1 ISKAAA
7 PMIPFMTEDIYQNL
21 VRSIDKNA
29 PESIHLCDYPVVN
42 KEQINPELEKSMEEV
57 LDAVVMGRAAR
68 NAAAIK
74 NRQPISCM
82 YIKSVDGEAK
92 PLENYYTDI
101 IRDELNVK
109 TVVYAEDVR
118 DFTTYT
124 FKPQL
129 RTVGPKY
136 GKQLGGIKNTL
147 ASLDG
152 NAAMDE
158 LNAKGQLSFDV
169 DGVTVELTKDDL
181 LIEMTQKEG
190 YVSQEDNKL
199 IVVLDTNLT
208 PELIEEGYAAE
219 LVSKI
224 QTMRK
229 ESDFN
234 VTDHIRVS
242 LNGNDK
248 LSAIAERSKESISGK
263 VLADVLTSGQTY
275 KVNKDWDINGEKVTI
290 SIEVV

>member
-1 ISKAAA
+1 
-7 PMIPFMTEDIYQNL
+7 
-21 VRSIDKNA
+21 
-29 PESIHLCDYPVVN
+29 
-42 KEQINPELEKSMEEV
+42 
-57 LDAVVMGRAAR
+57 
-68 NAAAIK
+68 
-74 NRQPISCM
+74 
-82 YIKSVDGEAK
+82 
-92 PLENYYTDI
+92 
-101 IRDELNVK
+101 
-109 TVVYAEDVR
+109 
-118 DFTTYT
+118 
-124 FKPQL
+124 
-129 RTVGPKY
+129 
-136 GKQLGGIKNTL
+136 
-147 ASLDG
+147 
-152 NAAMDE
+152 MDE
-158 LNAKGQLSFDV
+158 LNAKGQLSFEV

-234 VTDHIRVS
+234 VTDHIKVS

-248 LSAIAERSKESISGK
+248 LSEIAERSKESISGK